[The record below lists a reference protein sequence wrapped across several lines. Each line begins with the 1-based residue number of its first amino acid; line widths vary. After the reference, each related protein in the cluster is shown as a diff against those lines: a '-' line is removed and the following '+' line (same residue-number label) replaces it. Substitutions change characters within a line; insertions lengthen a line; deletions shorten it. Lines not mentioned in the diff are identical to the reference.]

1 MTREKTQGPSEQ
13 REIKAISKTAN
24 YPPEKDRLRFRPND
38 ENLSDHGS
46 EPFCRESL
54 VALVDVLNISILHKF
69 KFSLTQLLPR
79 LAGIGN
85 AYFVEMK
92 WFQCMFHDG
101 DDPPGGLRSY
111 CLDNLG
117 GELGSTFP

>member
-1 MTREKTQGPSEQ
+1 MTREETQGPSEQ

-69 KFSLTQLLPR
+69 KGVSLTQ
-79 LAGIGN
+79 
-85 AYFVEMK
+85 V
-92 WFQCMFHDG
+92 
-101 DDPPGGLRSY
+101 
-111 CLDNLG
+111 
-117 GELGSTFP
+117 